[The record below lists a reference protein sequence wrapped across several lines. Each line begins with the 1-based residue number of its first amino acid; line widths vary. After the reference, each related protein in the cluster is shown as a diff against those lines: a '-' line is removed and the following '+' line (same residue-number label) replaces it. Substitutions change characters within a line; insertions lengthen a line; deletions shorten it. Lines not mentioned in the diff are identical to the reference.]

1 MRLAII
7 IISLTAIAVAL
18 IHMRRAE
25 LSMNCETQRLQM
37 EQVTLRRTVW
47 DQQVRLG
54 RLLAPSEVKRRSE
67 EMALDLVV
75 PDSTQKRMATGIAR
89 GQWDRPGR

>member
-7 IISLTAIAVAL
+7 IVALTAIAVTL

-25 LSMNCETQRLQM
+25 LSMNCEMQRLQL
-37 EQVTLRRTVW
+37 EQVSLRRTLW

-54 RLLAPSEVKRRSE
+54 KVLAPPEVKRRSD

-75 PDSTQKRMATGIAR
+75 PDPAQKRLAAGLAQNP
-89 GQWDRPGR
+89 GDRK